1 MRNFKVGKTWGV
13 LGKQQTY
20 YGPTHF
26 MGEKVPLNNNPLNA
40 WDYKKSNYRRIDGV
54 PANAQQGGVVPQ
66 SNPTPTP
73 TGTPNPT
80 PTNTN
85 TPTPSATVTLTP
97 TNTGTPTP
105 TPTPSPAP
113 SFLLGNR
120 LALDAGDL
128 SSYPGT
134 GSSWFDISGNNNV
147 ITLYN
152 SPTYSPSNSGTL
164 TFNGTN
170 QYGDAPDS
178 PSLDV
183 SGTEITIE
191 IWYTMSNDSGIQIFI
206 AHAPY
211 NSGPANQNGNYMTW
225 LNSGNDI
232 RFISADDTLS
242 DVNYVGGSYTQSLNT
257 IYQAVYTQSGSDW
270 TWYQNGSVILSGNNA
285 VPLYSTNQ
293 TLTIGARADLFS
305 FFSGQLNIFNIS
317 DYALTPSQ
325 VTDNWNYYKTRYGL

>member
-1 MRNFKVGKTWGV
+1 MRNFKVGRLWGV
-13 LGKQQTY
+13 LGKQQSY
-20 YGPTHF
+20 SGPTPPT
-26 MGEKVPLNNNPLNA
+26 GNKVPLNNNPMNS

-66 SNPTPTP
+66 DTVSPTP
-73 TGTPNPT
+73 TGTP
-80 PTNTN
+80 
-85 TPTPSATVTLTP
+85 S
-97 TNTGTPTP
+97 PTP

-120 LALDAGDL
+120 LALDAGNI
-128 SSYPGT
+128 SSYPGS
-134 GSSWFDISGNNNV
+134 GPLWFDISGNNNV

-164 TFNGTN
+164 TFNGAN

-178 PSLDV
+178 PSLDI

-242 DVNYVGGSYTQSLNT
+242 DVNYVGGSYSQSLNT
-257 IYQAVYTQSGSDW
+257 VYQIVYTQSGTDW
-270 TWYQNGSVILSGNNA
+270 TWYQNGSVILSGTNA

-325 VTDNWNYYKTRYGL
+325 ITDNWNYYKTRYGL

>member
-1 MRNFKVGKTWGV
+1 MGGLNPPFLSQKKLMRNFKVGKTWGV

-26 MGEKVPLNNNPLNA
+26 MGEKVPLNKNPFNA

-66 SNPTPTP
+66 DSP
-73 TGTPNPT
+73 
-80 PTNTN
+80 
-85 TPTPSATVTLTP
+85 
-97 TNTGTPTP
+97 TPTP
-105 TPTPSPAP
+105 TPTPAP

-128 SSYPGT
+128 TSYPGT

-152 SPTYSPSNSGTL
+152 SPTYSSSNGGTL

-191 IWYTMSNDSGIQIFI
+191 IWYSMSNDMGIQIFI

-211 NSGPANQNGNYMTW
+211 NDGPANQNGNYMTW
-225 LNSGNDI
+225 INDGTDI

-242 DVNYVGGSYTQSLNT
+242 DVNYVGGSYSQSLNT
-257 IYQAVYTQSGSDW
+257 YYQLVYTQSGSNW
-270 TWYQNGSVILSGNNA
+270 SWYKNGTEILNGTNA

-293 TLTIGARADLFS
+293 GLTIGARADLFS